1 LLQACTDLKSF
12 LYSSGKPEIGRSC
25 PSPATIAELLEPFK
39 HSLEKLSLDVNLDR
53 CEARTDRYQPK
64 LMGSLAH
71 MTALTVLDT
80 VAEIWHGVAE
90 GRIQA
95 SAERVYAS
103 QEPRLLLRLP
113 PNLETLRFSL
123 SQAQCMISL
132 EHLED
137 LIRMRVGSL
146 PDLRTLHISY
156 SFYDDLYKKKLRDL
170 LLYTC
175 TSGGADLCRS
185 LSVLCISNRSSTTA
199 TSRRD
204 NRVRGGAATNI
215 PHVLGVRFWL
225 GVCWTLKRQKS
236 GYC

>member
-1 LLQACTDLKSF
+1 LTLQPGALTLQHIELDRCCLRSEDLSTLLQACTDLKSF

-80 VAEIWHGVAE
+80 VAEIWHDFAE

-103 QEPRLLLRLP
+103 QEPRLLSRLP

-137 LIRMRVGSL
+137 LICMRVGSL

-156 SFYDDLYKKKLRDL
+156 SL
-170 LLYTC
+170 
-175 TSGGADLCRS
+175 
-185 LSVLCISNRSSTTA
+185 
-199 TSRRD
+199 
-204 NRVRGGAATNI
+204 
-215 PHVLGVRFWL
+215 
-225 GVCWTLKRQKS
+225 
-236 GYC
+236 